1 MIAAKTGLQSLK
13 NEPHTVSSVADGS
26 NRGSRGERRM
36 SYGASAYAKVSQTAL
51 SPREAE
57 AAVLIKAA
65 SRLQA
70 VQADWENQKG
80 GLPEALNFNQKVWT
94 IIAGAATAPESPLPE
109 PIKTSIA
116 QLSVFVFRRMIDT
129 LIEPSAEKLSALISI
144 NHNIAAGL
152 RT

>member
-1 MIAAKTGLQSLK
+1 
-13 NEPHTVSSVADGS
+13 
-26 NRGSRGERRM
+26 M
-36 SYGASAYAKVSQTAL
+36 SYGANAYARVSQTAM

-65 SRLQA
+65 TRLQT
-70 VQADWENQKG
+70 VQADWENQKD
-80 GLPEALNFNQKVWT
+80 GLAEALNFNQKVWA
-94 IIAGAATAPESPLPE
+94 IIAGAATEPDSPLPE

-116 QLSVFVFRRMIDT
+116 QLSVFVFRRMVDT
-129 LIEPSAEKLSALISI
+129 LIEPEAGKLTALISI

>member
-1 MIAAKTGLQSLK
+1 
-13 NEPHTVSSVADGS
+13 
-26 NRGSRGERRM
+26 M
-36 SYGASAYAKVSQTAL
+36 SYGASAYARVSQTGM

-70 VQADWENQKG
+70 IQADWENQKG
-80 GLPEALNFNQKVWT
+80 VLAEALNFNQKVWAV
-94 IIAGAATAPESPLPE
+94 IAGAATAPENPLPE
-109 PIKTSIA
+109 AIKSSIA

-129 LIEPSAEKLSALISI
+129 LIEPSADKLSALISI

-152 RT
+152 RTSADPSAR